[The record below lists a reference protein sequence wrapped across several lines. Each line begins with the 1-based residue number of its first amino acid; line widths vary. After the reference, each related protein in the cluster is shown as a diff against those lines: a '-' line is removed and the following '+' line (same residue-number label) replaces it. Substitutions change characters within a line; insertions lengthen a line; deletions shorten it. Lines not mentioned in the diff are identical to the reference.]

1 VTRRWVAATAAV
13 VLLAAGLATLALTR
27 PGGPPAVM
35 VAAGDGDEVLRV
47 PLPADGRFELRYVH
61 SVYRAEAAERF
72 AAEPGGGFRLVAIA
86 SPSEAV
92 LDYYDV
98 QGARTAEGD
107 RLRLDLAAPQR
118 FERLP
123 LVATTT
129 GRRTLVAG
137 GAQVP
142 LWTAAGPAALV
153 LTIER

>member
-27 PGGPPAVM
+27 PGGPPAVV

-137 GAQVP
+137 AAQVP

>member
-1 VTRRWVAATAAV
+1 VTRRWVASAAAV

-27 PGGPPAVM
+27 PDRAPALV
-35 VAAGDGDEVLRV
+35 VAADDGDEVLRV

-72 AAEPGGGFRLVAIA
+72 TAEPGGGFRLVAVA

-98 QGARTAEGD
+98 QGARTTEPG
-107 RLRLDLAAPQR
+107 RLRLDLAMPQR
-118 FERLP
+118 FDKLP

-137 GAQVP
+137 AAQVP
-142 LWTAAGPAALV
+142 LYTDAGPAALV